1 MCCDG
6 TLFTVVRLVADEPAR
21 MRALALPVID
31 DAMPQRC
38 AALAG
43 RDCTIYEDRPA
54 QCAAFE
60 CLLAIAHRAGEVSLE
75 EAQAVVRDT
84 RAAGATPEL
93 LRRHFLGR
101 TFSP

>member
-6 TLFTVVRLVADEPAR
+6 TLFTIVRLTGDEPAR
-21 MRALALPVID
+21 MRSLALPVID

-43 RDCTIYEDRPA
+43 CDCTIYEDRPA

-60 CLLAIAHRAGEVSLE
+60 CLLATALRAGEVSLA
-75 EAQAVVRDT
+75 EAHAIVVSV
-84 RAAGATPEL
+84 RAGVTPEL

-101 TFSP
+101 AAR